1 MIEINKDN
9 FDAEVLQ
16 AKGHV
21 VVEFYRPKG
30 CSNCEKMNPIV
41 EQFAEENPEVKVC
54 KYVCGQEPDEI
65 TKKYQFKMFPGI
77 FSFIDGKPVRGF
89 TGMRSP
95 EQMSTVFMT
104 RNDVKA
110 NIFDFQ
116 ELLDQAK
123 GGLEFFRAE
132 LDNFNKGTQIVEDEP
147 KEPVAPTNE
156 TVIHNDT
163 ESANK

>member
-1 MIEINKDN
+1 MIEINKEN

-16 AKGHV
+16 AKEHV
-21 VVEFYRPKG
+21 VVEFYRAEG
-30 CSNCEKMNPIV
+30 CSNCQKMTPIF
-41 EQFAEENPEVKVC
+41 EQFEKENPEVKVV
-54 KYVCGQEPDEI
+54 KYLCGAEPDEI

-89 TGMRSP
+89 SGMRTP

-116 ELLDQAK
+116 ELLDQAQ
-123 GGLEFFRAE
+123 GGLEFFRGE
-132 LDNFNKGTQIVEDEP
+132 LVNFNKGTQIVDDEN

-163 ESANK
+163 ESTNK